1 MQTYVT
7 RTVEVESPTTLR
19 SLLEAEE
26 KNHVLLEQ
34 LSQQGERC
42 HFLEQQLKSSEG
54 VTSDLRHKI
63 EAYEAEIETLRRDLI
78 AEINHL
84 EARKEE
90 AVKEASACSELHLE
104 QLRNQFSGVQKR
116 LVTLQ
121 PFLKSMKTNYN
132 SLRSQV
138 KNFSEFYEVA
148 IKEAKK
154 QISTVLS
161 EVSEANRDLTEKYRR
176 EVVLRKKYHDQLVE
190 LRGNI
195 RVLCR
200 VKPVTEESDVEDT
213 ALVSVATDPNNDSI
227 VHVTYKGKERIF
239 QLDKVFAPQATQ
251 DEVFEEIEPLVTSC
265 IDGYNICIFAYG
277 QTGSGKTYTM
287 EGTSETPG
295 INHRALNI
303 LFREL
308 EQRDGMWRYT
318 VSLSMIE
325 IYNELLRDLLGK
337 DPQEKLDIKM
347 KPDGSGLLHVPGLR
361 SMEVQNFSD
370 IKKVLA
376 LGKRNRVTHCTNMNE
391 HSSRSHMLLTVTVN
405 GTDSA
410 TGARTTV

>member
-1 MQTYVT
+1 MHHAGLKLVDSQA
-7 RTVEVESPTTLR
+7 E
-19 SLLEAEE
+19 LENFPLGNWA
-26 KNHVLLEQ
+26 
-34 LSQQGERC
+34 G
-42 HFLEQQLKSSEG
+42 
-54 VTSDLRHKI
+54 
-63 EAYEAEIETLRRDLI
+63 
-78 AEINHL
+78 
-84 EARKEE
+84 
-90 AVKEASACSELHLE
+90 
-104 QLRNQFSGVQKR
+104 
-116 LVTLQ
+116 
-121 PFLKSMKTNYN
+121 PF
-132 SLRSQV
+132 R
-138 KNFSEFYEVA
+138 
-148 IKEAKK
+148 
-154 QISTVLS
+154 
-161 EVSEANRDLTEKYRR
+161 
-176 EVVLRKKYHDQLVE
+176 
-190 LRGNI
+190 NI

-410 TGARTTV
+410 TGARTTGKLNLVDLAGSERVWKSGAEGERLKEAQNINRSLLALSDVIQALRSKQTHVPFRNSKLTYLLQDSLGKGNKTVMVVQVSPLQENVGETVCSLKFAQRVCKVELGPASRKVEAVGQSDSF